1 MRLMTAALLLVRH
14 GRTAWHDGNR
24 YAGSS
29 DIPLDDEGER
39 QADALGEWAKSAA
52 LTHLVASPLRR
63 TVATANAVER
73 STGLAAE
80 LVPEL
85 RELDF
90 GIAEGQTLAE
100 MMTSAPA
107 AAAAFLADPVAG
119 HWPEGDDPA
128 TRTAGA
134 SAALFDIAEKHSG
147 GRVLV
152 VMHSTMI
159 RLVVCDLL
167 SIPLPRYRDLLG
179 PPEPTYVTTLS
190 IADGCAALGQYNS
203 APHRSESV

>member
-1 MRLMTAALLLVRH
+1 MTAELLLVRH

-39 QADALGEWAKSAA
+39 QADALARWAQSAA

-80 LVPEL
+80 LVAEL

-90 GIAEGQTLAE
+90 GIAEGHTLAE
-100 MMTSAPA
+100 MTTSNPA
-107 AAAAFLADPVAG
+107 VAAAFVADPVTG
-119 HWPEGDDPA
+119 HGPEGDDPA
-128 TRTAGA
+128 TRTAAA
-134 SAALFDIAEKHSG
+134 SAALLDIGRKHSG

-167 SIPLPRYRDLLG
+167 GIPLRRYRDLLG
-179 PPEPTYVTTLS
+179 RPEPTYVTTLS
-190 IADGCAALGQYNS
+190 IADDCAALGQYNS
-203 APHRSESV
+203 APPRSDSV